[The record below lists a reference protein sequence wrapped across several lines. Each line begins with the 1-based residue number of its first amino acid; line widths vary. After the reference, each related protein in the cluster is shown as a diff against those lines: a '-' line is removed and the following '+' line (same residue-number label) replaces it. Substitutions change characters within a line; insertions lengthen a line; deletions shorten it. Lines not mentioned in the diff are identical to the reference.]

1 MRKILFQLLL
11 MALTVC
17 VVVTACSGSR
27 SDRLKVTVSIPPQK
41 YLLEQIAG
49 DKVDVVTLMDAG
61 SNPENYNPSVSTIV
75 GLHQSE
81 IYFTVGTLPF
91 EQKLAKE
98 GELPIVDTSRGV
110 ELLHGTHGDCDHD
123 HGDNHGDSDPHIWS
137 SVSNVKVMARNMAD
151 ALCKADEA
159 NADYYRSNLKT
170 FESKLDSLDNAYRTR
185 LGGGDDRRA
194 FVIFHPSLSYFARD
208 YGMEQIAVGQEGKES
223 TINSQRERIDH
234 AREHS
239 AKVMFVQREFDSRQA
254 STVASEIG
262 VNTVTINPMN
272 ENWQEEMDKVVN
284 ALADNE

>member
-1 MRKILFQLLL
+1 MRKIIAKLVLIAAV
-11 MALTVC
+11 MS
-17 VVVTACSGSR
+17 VVATACTGNR
-27 SDRLKVTVSIPPQK
+27 SDKLKVTVSIPPQK

-61 SNPENYNPSVSTIV
+61 SNPENYNPTVSTIV

-81 IYFTVGTLPF
+81 MYFTVGTLPF
-91 EQKLAKE
+91 EQKLAE
-98 GELPIVDTSRGV
+98 DGELKIVDTSKGV
-110 ELLHGTHGDCDHD
+110 ELLHGTHGDCGHDHD
-123 HGDNHGDSDPHIWS
+123 HGDSDPHIWS
-137 SVSNVKVMARNMAD
+137 SVPNVRVMARNMAD

-159 NADYYRSNLKT
+159 NADYYRSNLKA
-170 FESKLDSLDNAYRTR
+170 FENKLDSLDNAYRTH
-185 LGGGDDRRA
+185 LGAAGQKA

-208 YGMEQIAVGQEGKES
+208 YGLEQIAVGQGGKES

-239 AKVMFVQREFDSRQA
+239 ANVMFVQQEFDSRQA

-272 ENWQEEMDKVVN
+272 ENWMEEMDKVVN
-284 ALADNE
+284 ALTNNE